1 VGALLPEESLHF
13 PGRTKITITPMYVA
27 RIAAGRTSSTD
38 TVKMTIEEE
47 DSTMAR
53 TMYADFSDEAYEAF
67 MRGDAVDNNGL
78 RSRRGNYYPDQ
89 PTFRAKPT
97 TKEQL
102 QDIGVDIA
110 GKAGAFIVLR
120 VVCPAIKRFAMEKV
134 YPTLVQKWD
143 AWQERRASKLAE
155 LEQHH
160 ASPSFRR
167 TDYEN
172 DQSSHDGVILDL
184 EKYRKGA

>member
-1 VGALLPEESLHF
+1 
-13 PGRTKITITPMYVA
+13 
-27 RIAAGRTSSTD
+27 
-38 TVKMTIEEE
+38 
-47 DSTMAR
+47 MAR
-53 TMYADFSDEAYEAF
+53 TMYADFSDDAYEAF

-89 PTFRAKPT
+89 PTFRTKPT
-97 TKEQL
+97 AKEQL

-120 VVCPAIKRFAMEKV
+120 VVCPAIKRFTMEKV
-134 YPTLVQKWD
+134 YPALVQKWD
-143 AWQERRASKLAE
+143 AWREQRASKKAE
-155 LEQHH
+155 IEQRQD
-160 ASPSFRR
+160 SPSFHR

-172 DQSSHDGVILDL
+172 NQSRHDGVILDL